1 VPGTGKH
8 AFALD
13 FNLNSE
19 GRSFHNNLHLIRMEE
34 DTDLDT
40 VNYWLD
46 WYRLGG
52 LRSPAPADFLGG
64 VEEVRDGATA
74 YFALDILEPGNYAW
88 IVFVSRGQGLYKTF
102 TVE

>member
-1 VPGTGKH
+1 MPGTGKH